1 MAALSTI
8 PTALIRCKNTRRVFF
23 WRRECYNSSLMA
35 LNLPNLLTF
44 LRILCIPGLVL
55 VILSGFQGREFLAFG
70 LFSLATLTD
79 TLDGFWARKMRQI
92 TSLGQ
97 LLDPIADKLLV
108 ASVFICLVGTGTVK
122 AWMAVIIIG
131 RELAVTGFRAIAA
144 SQGVAIPASLLGK
157 VKMALE
163 TVVLAILLLGDKMP
177 DGLSG
182 LGPIGLWLVM
192 IVAVVSAAEYFIR
205 YSRRILTPF
214 PK

>member
-1 MAALSTI
+1 
-8 PTALIRCKNTRRVFF
+8 
-23 WRRECYNSSLMA
+23 MA

-163 TVVLAILLLGDKMP
+163 TVVLAILLLGNKMP

>member
-1 MAALSTI
+1 MAA
-8 PTALIRCKNTRRVFF
+8 
-23 WRRECYNSSLMA
+23 
-35 LNLPNLLTF
+35 NLPNLLTL

-55 VILSGFQGREFLAFG
+55 VILSDFPGREWTAFG
-70 LFSLATLTD
+70 LFALATLTD

-92 TSLGQ
+92 TTLGQ

-108 ASVFICLVGTGTVK
+108 ASVVICLVETGAIK

-144 SQGVAIPASLLGK
+144 SHGVAIPALFLGK

-177 DGLSG
+177 DGLAG

-192 IVAVVSAAEYFIR
+192 ALAVVSAAEYFIR
-205 YSRRILTPF
+205 FSGKVLRPS